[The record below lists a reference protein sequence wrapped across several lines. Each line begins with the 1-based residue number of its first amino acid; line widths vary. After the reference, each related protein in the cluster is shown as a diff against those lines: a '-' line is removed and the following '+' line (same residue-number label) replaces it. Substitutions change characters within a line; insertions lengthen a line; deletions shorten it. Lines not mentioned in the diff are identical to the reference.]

1 MTDDAWMDGLGIR
14 HLDRCNATSACGAAT
29 RCRARAGQLESAE
42 HGANCI
48 PPPRPQAL
56 GNTGA
61 VPGPHLKSQIFT
73 RHPWSTSK
81 LGDLRSRC
89 TMGGE
94 WECSASTCGAAEG
107 QRRM

>member
-1 MTDDAWMDGLGIR
+1 M
-14 HLDRCNATSACGAAT
+14 
-29 RCRARAGQLESAE
+29 
-42 HGANCI
+42 
-48 PPPRPQAL
+48 
-56 GNTGA
+56 
-61 VPGPHLKSQIFT
+61 PGPHLKSQIFT

-107 QRRM
+107 ERHM